1 MKEDYINK
9 KAMRHKTKSKMA
21 DIYTNYINN
30 NIYVN
35 GLSN

>member
-21 DIYTNYINN
+21 DIYTTIS
-30 NIYVN
+30 IIT
-35 GLSN
+35 LM

>member
-21 DIYTNYINN
+21 DIYPTIS
-30 NIYVN
+30 IITFM
-35 GLSN
+35 